1 MSLCRPFS
9 GAKSRVAG
17 QETSFVS
24 VNCSVASH
32 VADPLQTA
40 SIPRSY
46 TLHLE
51 LKAETNILAAN
62 TSNVVWSR
70 VSRLQWDGKLQR
82 DPGKSKTMNANT
94 FTIQSVHGMTETF
107 VVNPNGTVDTT
118 QSHTNRDSVKMTDK
132 PVEPAKLER
141 KAAK

>member
-24 VNCSVASH
+24 VNCSVAVH

-46 TLHLE
+46 TLHRK

-70 VSRLQWDGKLQR
+70 AGDFS
-82 DPGKSKTMNANT
+82 
-94 FTIQSVHGMTETF
+94 GMKNYNETLG
-107 VVNPNGTVDTT
+107 NP
-118 QSHTNRDSVKMTDK
+118 R
-132 PVEPAKLER
+132 R
-141 KAAK
+141 